1 MNKQEKINELIEQ
14 AINSTE
20 GAARATPPPFLL
32 TRINARLNKSTAN
45 SWEKISLFIGRP
57 SIAITGLAMLMLVNV
72 LAIVYNKTE
81 PVTAV
86 IEQTSQESIDEF
98 SYTAATTIYDIDN
111 TEPQ

>member
-1 MNKQEKINELIEQ
+1 MNKQEKINQLIDQ
-14 AINSTE
+14 AINSTD
-20 GAARATPPPFLL
+20 GTARATPPPFLL

-45 SWEKISLFIGRP
+45 SWEKISWFIGRP
-57 SIAITGLAMLMLVNV
+57 SIAIAGLAMLMLVNV

-81 PVTAV
+81 PVSTAT
-86 IEQTSQESIDEF
+86 EQSSQENLDEF